1 MCMHVYIGSDDLEQ
15 TMTMDD
21 DGEDDECNKW
31 FGFRIVGDNLDKNVK
46 PRNHRI
52 DHGTTSLHFF
62 NLVALR
68 DRIDLSDVSDDP
80 STYLR
85 TPVDNLELNIL
96 LPSNL
101 DYEELISSYEVLM
114 SRVLVAKVPY
124 FARTFDDV
132 VVKHISHEYSR
143 EMSKKT
149 EAVCCVID
157 VIV

>member
-1 MCMHVYIGSDDLEQ
+1 MCMHVYIGSDDLEL

-21 DGEDDECNKW
+21 DREDDECNKW

-46 PRNHRI
+46 PSNPRI
-52 DHGTTSLHFF
+52 DHGTTSQHFF

-68 DRIDLSDVSDDP
+68 DCIDLSGISDDP

-96 LPSNL
+96 LPSSL
-101 DYEELISSYEVLM
+101 DYEELISSYGVLM
-114 SRVLVAKVPY
+114 SRVLVSKVPY
-124 FARTFDDV
+124 FAHTFDDV
-132 VVKHISHEYSR
+132 VVKHISHEYGR
-143 EMSKKT
+143 EMSIKT

-157 VIV
+157 VLV

>member
-1 MCMHVYIGSDDLEQ
+1 
-15 TMTMDD
+15 MTMDD
-21 DGEDDECNKW
+21 DEEDDECNKW
-31 FGFRIVGDNLDKNVK
+31 FGFRKDVK

-52 DHGTTSLHFF
+52 DHGTTSQHFF

-68 DRIDLSDVSDDP
+68 DCIDLSNISDDP
-80 STYLR
+80 STYFR

-101 DYEELISSYEVLM
+101 DYEELISSYGVLT
-114 SRVLVAKVPY
+114 SRVLVSKVPY
-124 FARTFDDV
+124 FACTFNDV

-143 EMSKKT
+143 EMSIKT